1 MHCVIKQFYYV
12 VKWLMM
18 ICWGPIQ
25 FTEVIV
31 HFQSQETFLMEIT
44 TYKNT
49 EQYTNYELTKEEI
62 PGDGEERILSQ
73 HTQCSLSQ
81 KKTWKIAFFELKFN
95 FNLVHN
101 WVGCLRFY
109 INCA

>member
-1 MHCVIKQFYYV
+1 
-12 VKWLMM
+12 
-18 ICWGPIQ
+18 
-25 FTEVIV
+25 
-31 HFQSQETFLMEIT
+31 MEIT

-81 KKTWKIAFFELKFN
+81 KKT
-95 FNLVHN
+95 
-101 WVGCLRFY
+101 
-109 INCA
+109 